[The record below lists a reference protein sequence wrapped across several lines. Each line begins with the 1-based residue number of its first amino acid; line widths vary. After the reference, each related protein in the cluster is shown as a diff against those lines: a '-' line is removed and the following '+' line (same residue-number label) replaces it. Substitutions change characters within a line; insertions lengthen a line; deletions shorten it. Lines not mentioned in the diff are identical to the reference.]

1 MRTLA
6 IALSCSAL
14 TVGLMGTAQG
24 SAFPGDNG
32 DVVFTSNRTGNFEI
46 FTMSPNGRNVRQ
58 LTDNNSDDGNPSWA
72 PRGRRIVFAS
82 NRTGNSEIFIM
93 NADGSNQRNLSR
105 NASDCSGLTGE
116 DLTTCEAKAEDGQPS
131 FSPDARSIVY
141 VSFGSGGLGLWLM
154 DSDGSN
160 KRQLS
165 EGGVQPTWSP
175 NGEWIAYSDGVDQG
189 DEVNDDA
196 VLDTDIFLIR
206 PDGTDK
212 HALVSIPGEKE
223 FAPSWSP
230 SGKQIAFVSD
240 QTGRDQ
246 VYVMNI
252 DGTGMRQL
260 TTAGANTDPAWSAD
274 GKYIYVTSTR
284 TGNSDVVR
292 IPVRGSNQRDV
303 NLTRANTTRDLQPN
317 SQPVR

>member
-1 MRTLA
+1 MRIAA
-6 IALSCSAL
+6 IALGCSAL
-14 TVGLMGTAQG
+14 TLGLVGSAHG
-24 SAFPGDNG
+24 SAFPGENG

-46 FTMSPNGRNVRQ
+46 FTMSADGSNIQQ
-58 LTDNNSDDGNPSWA
+58 LTDNSSDDGNASWA
-72 PRGRRIVFAS
+72 AGGRRIVFAS
-82 NRTGNSEIFIM
+82 NRTGNSEIFVM

-105 NASDCSGLTGE
+105 NATDCTGLTGM
-116 DLTTCEAKAEDGQPS
+116 DLTTCEAEGEDGQPS
-131 FSPDARSIVY
+131 FSPDGRSIVY

-212 HALVSIPGEKE
+212 HALVSIEGEKE

-230 SGKQIAFVSD
+230 SGQQIAFVSD
-240 QTGRDQ
+240 MTGRDQ

-260 TTAGANTDPAWSAD
+260 TTSGANTDPAWSAD

-284 TGNSDVVR
+284 TGNSDVVQV
-292 IPVRGSNQRDV
+292 PVGTGKAV
-303 NLTRANTTRDLQPN
+303 NLTKANTTRDLQPN
-317 SQPVR
+317 SQPRR